1 MKRHSLLLNCVCT
14 VAALALL
21 PVIALSQESEVPK
34 AELAMGYS
42 YLNVH
47 PTKSAVTSFNMN
59 GGGVGFVY
67 NVSSLIG
74 IKADFMGYRGSNT
87 VSGAVNS
94 VTVNPTLFTYL
105 FGPQFKFRRHK
116 VDYFAEAL
124 FGAGHT
130 SASYSQLLYVSG
142 TPGTVYNSNNSFMM
156 EYGGGLD
163 WKVSHRVSIRPVEVD
178 YLFSRFS
185 ANNISAQQ
193 NGFKYVV
200 GINVG
205 MGSK

>member
-1 MKRHSLLLNCVCT
+1 MKPHSLICSIAVLT
-14 VAALALL
+14 LL
-21 PVIALSQESEVPK
+21 PVIALAQGDVPK

-47 PTKSAVTSFNMN
+47 PTKSAVTSFNLN
-59 GGGVGFVY
+59 GGGIGLVY

-74 IKADFMGYRGSNT
+74 IKADLMGYRGSNT
-87 VSGAVNS
+87 VSGNSNS
-94 VTVNPTLFTYL
+94 VTANPTLFTYL
-105 FGPQFKFRRHK
+105 FGPQIKVRRSK

-124 FGAGHT
+124 FGAGHSSSSF
-130 SASYSQLLYVSG
+130 SALYYPSIG
-142 TPGTVYNSNNSFMM
+142 TGTVYNSNNSFMM

-163 WKVSHRVSIRPVEVD
+163 WKVGHHVSIRPVEVD
-178 YLFSRFS
+178 YLFGRFS
-185 ANNISAQQ
+185 ANNVSAQQ
-193 NGFKYVV
+193 NAFKYVV